1 MVSFHTQNI
10 AVKMDFE
17 VLSTLDI
24 NKALKRF
31 SVFKGSFLADRVP
44 ILKVKKTQA
53 FIINT
58 AKNEKEGEHWTA
70 LLVEGNKC
78 SFFDSFG
85 YQLLNV
91 KVLNSLKNINIIQY
105 QYSNVPIQPIFSDN
119 CGYYCIAFI
128 LSYLKGFSYSEF
140 LNLFS
145 NNANENNNI
154 CYKFIQNYI

>member
-1 MVSFHTQNI
+1 
-10 AVKMDFE
+10 MDFE
-17 VLSTLDI
+17 ILSTLDI
-24 NKALKRF
+24 NSALKRF
-31 SVFKGSFLADRVP
+31 TVFKGSFPADRVP

-70 LLVEGNKC
+70 LIVEGNKC

-85 YQLLNV
+85 YQLLNP
-91 KVLNSLKNINIIQY
+91 KVLKSLKNIDIIQY
-105 QYSNVPIQPIFSDN
+105 QYSNASIQPIFSNN

-128 LSYLKGFSYSEF
+128 LSYLKGFTYSDF

-145 NNANENNNI
+145 NNVIENNNI
-154 CYKFIQNYI
+154 CYKFIQMYI